1 MKEAPEKS
9 LEEVVREDG
18 RYPLEA
24 FAFLNKAL
32 GRAVKDIHGSA
43 GEEGPHHVTGQ
54 QLCRALREEARDRW
68 GMLAPAVLE
77 RWNIHGSIDFGRM
90 VYLLVENRIM
100 SKTEEDSIE
109 DFRDVFDFDQA
120 FSADQVFESN

>member
-24 FAFLNKAL
+24 FAFLNEAL

-43 GEEGPHHVTGQ
+43 SEEGPHHVSGQ

-68 GMLAPAVLE
+68 GMLAPAVLG

-120 FSADQVFESN
+120 FSAEPVFGSN